1 FAGDC
6 LSRAVRCFSSAAIAA
21 PGKLDYLQEV
31 LEQWAKEL
39 GVQDLRASKDHSLVG
54 EATAAAFLYLNETL
68 ALWPVTTL
76 LKDLSAWADLQ
87 SSTFRVHCTYMVNE
101 MVQQLKDILTA
112 LHEPEDTS
120 ESAEAPATGDGGEAD
135 AAEEAAAETSEGHLD
150 GEANEDSGENENE
163 GEMGDEP
170 LAPGS
175 TIDQMETLPFNGE
188 VSEDHA
194 PTMSTTVDTD
204 HCEAVHSVVE
214 EAACDPSNPDAAD
227 VEATA
232 DLP

>member
-1 FAGDC
+1 MHLHGAAVEKNAEQFQVFWLFKKAHNLEC
-6 LSRAVRCFSSAAIAA
+6 FRPMNSTASIPLSNHSHN
-21 PGKLDYLQEV
+21 Q
-31 LEQWAKEL
+31 
-39 GVQDLRASKDHSLVG
+39 LR
-54 EATAAAFLYLNETL
+54 
-68 ALWPVTTL
+68 
-76 LKDLSAWADLQ
+76 
-87 SSTFRVHCTYMVNE
+87 NE

-188 VSEDHA
+188 VSEEWPPRPWIPKTSLRRWKKPKA
-194 PTMSTTVDTD
+194 RFEQFLFLRV
-204 HCEAVHSVVE
+204 
-214 EAACDPSNPDAAD
+214 
-227 VEATA
+227 
-232 DLP
+232 

>member
-1 FAGDC
+1 MVRLWRKTPNNSKCFGY
-6 LSRAVRCFSSAAIAA
+6 SR
-21 PGKLDYLQEV
+21 KLTI
-31 LEQWAKEL
+31 WNAL
-39 GVQDLRASKDHSLVG
+39 GLWIQLRQYPCPIIPIINQL
-54 EATAAAFLYLNETL
+54 
-68 ALWPVTTL
+68 
-76 LKDLSAWADLQ
+76 
-87 SSTFRVHCTYMVNE
+87 RNE

-175 TIDQMETLPFNGE
+175 TIDQMETLPCNGE
-188 VSEDHA
+188 VSEEWPPCPWIPKTSLRRWKKPKA
-194 PTMSTTVDTD
+194 RFEQFLFLRV
-204 HCEAVHSVVE
+204 
-214 EAACDPSNPDAAD
+214 
-227 VEATA
+227 
-232 DLP
+232 

>member
-1 FAGDC
+1 
-6 LSRAVRCFSSAAIAA
+6 
-21 PGKLDYLQEV
+21 
-31 LEQWAKEL
+31 
-39 GVQDLRASKDHSLVG
+39 
-54 EATAAAFLYLNETL
+54 
-68 ALWPVTTL
+68 
-76 LKDLSAWADLQ
+76 
-87 SSTFRVHCTYMVNE
+87 

-163 GEMGDEP
+163 GDEP

-188 VSEDHA
+188 VSEEWPPCPWIPKTSLRRWKKPKA
-194 PTMSTTVDTD
+194 RFEQFLFLRV
-204 HCEAVHSVVE
+204 
-214 EAACDPSNPDAAD
+214 
-227 VEATA
+227 
-232 DLP
+232 